1 MITNHSAGIYS
12 LNMACRYYMNDF
24 KEIKTHK
31 KTGAIYSCA
40 ESNHFKR
47 VFIDTEL
54 STAFRHEVWIDD
66 VFYSIEV
73 PIISFSPDAKKEKR
87 LRAMNV
93 NFKVI
98 KLEDN
103 VYTEYSGNLVDDRNF
118 TLKDGAFTQ
127 NYMIEYGKEV
137 FDFHKEEIIKL
148 VKDGKIANNFG
159 IIRLYNESFVSD
171 MFLP

>member
-1 MITNHSAGIYS
+1 MITNHSAAIYS

-24 KEIKTHK
+24 KEVKTHK
-31 KTGAIYSCA
+31 KTGAVFSSA

-54 STAFRHEVWIDD
+54 STAFRHEVWFDD

-73 PIISFSPDAKKEKR
+73 PIIAYSLNAKKMKR
-87 LRAMNV
+87 LTHFNV
-93 NFKVI
+93 DFKVI
-98 KLEDN
+98 VLKDN
-103 VYTEYSGNLVDDRNF
+103 VYNEYVGVIVDDKNF
-118 TLKDGAFTQ
+118 TLKDGAITQ

-137 FDFHKEEIIKL
+137 FDFHKEEIVQL
-148 VKDGKIANNFG
+148 VKDGKIVNNFG